1 MTQPAAVLLDQMTLT
16 LGTQHQ
22 PSHVRKPIRRLIW
35 SARQMQARAGR
46 GFVHR
51 PRSAHTTHNGA
62 PHGTERMASE
72 ALHFGAHVWG
82 EWDANSHRAW
92 SGTAS
97 DFVLVLDQGGTVR
110 GLGCRLDDL
119 WRELG
124 GAKAWLSQPWASIAT
139 PEAQAVIRQLLEDAA
154 AGRFPGW
161 HLVTHKGS
169 GGRPVPM
176 LCTAAWSGT
185 HVVVCGRDLG
195 SLDLT
200 SVLREHEAAV
210 ACAHADVLLNRG
222 VGMETLL
229 LDVLAPAARRL
240 GDLWA
245 QDICTFVDVTTGL
258 GHLHE
263 VLHTVDP
270 GERISTAP
278 GATGSR
284 ILLAPCPGEQHTFGL
299 AVVARLFCRAGWQVR
314 QERGASKAVLVQA
327 TRRYWFDVVGLS
339 ASCEDRLDALAE
351 MIHTMRRGSR
361 NPAVRVLVGGS
372 LFTCRPE
379 LAALVGADATAFD
392 GRQAV
397 RQAQRLLSERSTA
410 S

>member
-1 MTQPAAVLLDQMTLT
+1 MALQAPHASA
-16 LGTQHQ
+16 
-22 PSHVRKPIRRLIW
+22 HVR
-35 SARQMQARAGR
+35 
-46 GFVHR
+46 
-51 PRSAHTTHNGA
+51 
-62 PHGTERMASE
+62 
-72 ALHFGAHVWG
+72 G
-82 EWDANSHRAW
+82 EWDADSHRAW
-92 SGTAS
+92 NGTAS
-97 DFVLVLDQGGTVR
+97 DFALVLDQGGTVR
-110 GLGCRLDDL
+110 GLGCSRDDL
-119 WRELG
+119 WCELG
-124 GAKAWLSQPWASIAT
+124 GAKAWLGQPWASVAT
-139 PEAQAVIRQLLEDAA
+139 PEAQAVVGQLLQDAA

-161 HLVTHKGS
+161 HLVTHNGS

-176 LCTAAWSGT
+176 LCSAVRSGT

-195 SLDLT
+195 SLDFT

-263 VLHTVDP
+263 VLHALDP
-270 GERISTAP
+270 GERISTPSA
-278 GATGSR
+278 ATGSR

-299 AVVARLFCRAGWQVR
+299 AVVARLFRRAGWQVR
-314 QERGASKAVLVQA
+314 QERRVSNAVLVQA

-339 ASCEDRLDALAE
+339 ASCEDRLDVLAE
-351 MIHTMRRGSR
+351 TIHTMRRGSR
-361 NPAVRVLVGGS
+361 NPTVRVLVGGS

-397 RQAQRLLSERSTA
+397 RQAQRLLGERSTA